1 MAQLKICAIKDRQ
14 LDSFI
19 TPFPMQSLGQAIR
32 GFRDEVNNPQS
43 DLHKHPEDYELY
55 HIADFDQ
62 DTGALVQTDA
72 LPKQIAIASNL
83 IERK

>member
-1 MAQLKICAIKDRQ
+1 MRKLHILAIRDRQ
-14 LDSFI
+14 LDAFI
-19 TPFPMQSLGQAIR
+19 SPFPMQSLGQGIR

-62 DTGALVQTDA
+62 NTGTIVALERPQ
-72 LPKQIAIASNL
+72 QIAIAANL
-83 IERK
+83 IETKH